1 MKSLFI
7 IATIVLVSIAPLRA
21 QEWERINDT
30 TWARQYKTNKG
41 IQLEYAYPIDANQIV
56 VDNNNA
62 MREAGACFLGSIGC
76 AVAAGTLVYVGE
88 ETRSSS
94 IILGAIAL
102 GAMSLGLEIGGMC
115 KLLRNRVYLTP
126 EGVIVKIGKKDKSKY
141 NKTMNR

>member
-1 MKSLFI
+1 MKRLFI
-7 IATIVLVSIAPLRA
+7 IATIILASIASLRA
-21 QEWERINDT
+21 QGWERINDT
-30 TWARQYKTNKG
+30 TWVRQYKTNKSV
-41 IQLEYAYPIDANQIV
+41 QLEYAYPIDANQIV

-76 AVAAGTLVYVGE
+76 AAAAGTLVYVGE
-88 ETRSSS
+88 KARSTSV
-94 IILGAIAL
+94 IVGAIAL

-126 EGVIVKIGKKDKSKY
+126 EGVVVKIGKKDKPKN